1 VQLTP
6 VEPVTVPAATGG
18 YVNAL
23 QVEVA
28 ARLPFIRGQIPQT
41 REGFAPE
48 GIEDQC
54 RLVWENLT
62 VVLTTAGM
70 DETHLVKVTTFLG
83 DRKFAAANTAV
94 RNEVLGEQIEAI
106 AAA

>member
-1 VQLTP
+1 
-6 VEPVTVPAATGG
+6 
-18 YVNAL
+18 
-23 QVEVA
+23 
-28 ARLPFIRGQIPQT
+28 
-41 REGFAPE
+41 
-48 GIEDQC
+48 
-54 RLVWENLT
+54 
-62 VVLTTAGM
+62 M

>member
-1 VQLTP
+1 MQLTP

-41 REGFAPE
+41 REGLRP
-48 GIEDQC
+48 
-54 RLVWENLT
+54 
-62 VVLTTAGM
+62 TASRTSAGWSGR
-70 DETHLVKVTTFLG
+70 T
-83 DRKFAAANTAV
+83 
-94 RNEVLGEQIEAI
+94 
-106 AAA
+106 